1 VQLHKF
7 LFDCPIDKTKGIYDG
22 RDDYTKC
29 KRYEK
34 KMKQRTDWRMRRMM
48 GRV

>member
-1 VQLHKF
+1 MEKK
-7 LFDCPIDKTKGIYDG
+7 CSNRIDKTKGIYDG

-34 KMKQRTDWRMRRMM
+34 KMKQRTDWRTRRMM
-48 GRV
+48 GRD